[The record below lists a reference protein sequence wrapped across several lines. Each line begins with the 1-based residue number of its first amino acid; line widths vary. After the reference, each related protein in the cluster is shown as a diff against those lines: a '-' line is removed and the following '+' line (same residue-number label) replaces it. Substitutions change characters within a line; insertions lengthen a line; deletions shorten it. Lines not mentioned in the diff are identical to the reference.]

1 MKKVLL
7 IVNTGTPDAPEIKP
21 VRKYLSE
28 FLNDPRV
35 IDLPWLARK
44 ILVNV
49 IIVPFR
55 APHSVMLYKRL
66 WKQDGSPLKI
76 NLNKL
81 SARLQ
86 KKLQN
91 EYTVVG
97 AMRYGKPSLRS
108 ALTMMDLME
117 ADEITVLPLYPQY
130 TFSTTESVK
139 DVIRREIKSWKSR
152 PAIRFIEQFYSH
164 PGFIEAFAGRI
175 AMYDPS
181 EYDHLLFSYHSLPV
195 RHINAVHPGTDYKQ
209 CTCNISMPEYGK
221 MCYRAACYETSRLI
235 AARLDLPDQGY
246 STSFQS
252 RMSSDWLG
260 PFTDQVLKELSAA
273 GKKKILV
280 AAPSF
285 VADCLETVVE
295 IGEDYANMFRENG
308 GEDLMM
314 VESLNSDYLWVNA
327 IAEII
332 KDENVQQSRLSFD

>member
-7 IVNTGTPDAPEIKP
+7 IVNTGTPEAPEIRP

-35 IDLPWLARK
+35 IDLPWIARK

-49 IIVPFR
+49 IVVPFR
-55 APHSVMLYKRL
+55 APHSVKLYKKL

-81 SARLQ
+81 TARLQ
-86 KKLQN
+86 KKLQD
-91 EYTVVG
+91 EYTVIG

-108 ALTMMDLME
+108 ALTMMDLMDAE
-117 ADEITVLPLYPQY
+117 EITVLPLYPQY
-130 TFSTTESVK
+130 TSSTTESVK
-139 DVIRREIKSWKSR
+139 DVIIKEMKSWKSK
-152 PAIRFIEQFYSH
+152 PQVRFIDQFYSN
-164 PGFIEAFAGRI
+164 PGFIEAYAGRI

-181 EYDHLLFSYHSLPV
+181 EYDHLLFSYHSLPL
-195 RHINAVHPGTDYKQ
+195 RHINAVHPQIDYKQ
-209 CTCNISMPEYGK
+209 CTCNVSMPEHGK
-221 MCYRAACYETSRLI
+221 MCYRATCYETSRLI
-235 AARLDLPDQGY
+235 ADRLHLPEDSY

-260 PFTDQVLKELSAA
+260 PYTDHVLKDLLSK
-273 GKKKILV
+273 GKRKILV

-285 VADCLETVVE
+285 VADCLETIVE
-295 IGEDYANMFRENG
+295 IGENYSNIFRELG
-308 GEDLMM
+308 GEDLML

-332 KDENVQQSRLSFD
+332 KVEKVQ